1 MDQVTGPRYLVAGG
15 PQKEDAVYNG
25 KRMRK
30 AITRRG
36 ERVACC
42 QGPESVH

>member
-1 MDQVTGPRYLVAGG
+1 MEQGSGPRYLVAGG

-36 ERVACC
+36 ERAASRQVV
-42 QGPESVH
+42 S